1 MDQLLFPLLE
11 VTHNHTAQGNGVP
24 QLGVTSG
31 GPNHPG
37 FLGSDNSQNT
47 PRVGLC
53 EQDSVRRLF
62 SCIPSFPFSTMLMK
76 VAQSCP
82 TLCDPM
88 DCILPGFSVYGILQA
103 RILECKQ
110 SKLQLKQ
117 TNFLEG
123 TARVVHGF
131 SKSCKD
137 NRGFPGG
144 ARGKEPASQG
154 RRQKLRD

>member
-62 SCIPSFPFSTMLMK
+62 SCIPSFPLSMMLMK
-76 VAQSCP
+76 VAQLCP

-88 DCILPGFSVYGILQA
+88 DCILPGSSVHGISQA
-103 RILECKQ
+103 RMLEWVAIPF
-110 SKLQLKQ
+110 SREFSWPRGGTWYLALQVDSLP
-117 TNFLEG
+117 
-123 TARVVHGF
+123 
-131 SKSCKD
+131 S
-137 NRGFPGG
+137 
-144 ARGKEPASQG
+144 EPP
-154 RRQKLRD
+154 RKPNKNMLNN

>member
-62 SCIPSFPFSTMLMK
+62 SCIPSFPLSMMLMK

-88 DCILPGFSVYGILQA
+88 DCILPGSSVHGVLQI
-103 RILECKQ
+103 RILEWVAMPSSRGSSQPRDRTQVLCIAGGFFNHL
-110 SKLQLKQ
+110 SY
-117 TNFLEG
+117 EG
-123 TARVVHGF
+123 SPSPTFFHII
-131 SKSCKD
+131 
-137 NRGFPGG
+137 
-144 ARGKEPASQG
+144 
-154 RRQKLRD
+154 